1 MARKIDIEHLN
12 TFTAYLAETIYNI
25 FVRKQFGKG
34 LSENDYTDEEKA
46 KLSGIAEGANRTVTD
61 AALNTTSENPIQ
73 NKAVK
78 AEADRLQGE
87 INQKVPSSRTVNG
100 HALTGNVNLTAADV
114 GADASG
120 SATSALG
127 SAKSYTDK
135 KLVDLIGGAPETLD
149 TLKEVADALE
159 ANESVVE
166 ALDAAIGTKAST
178 EALEAHINNQSNPHD
193 VTRAQVGLGNVE
205 NKTGAEIRGEMTK
218 AEVVKALG
226 YTPSALTNVPDV
238 ETNDQTPTFTQATE
252 RENIASGEKLSTILG
267 KIMRWFAD
275 LKGVAF
281 SGSYNDLSNRPSIPA
296 AVAVKGN
303 AETSYRTGNVN
314 LTPADLGA
322 AAASHS
328 HTASQVT
335 GLPSSLPANG
345 GTANYTNYLNA
356 TNIPANGNLNSYTT
370 PGFYYCPANATVS
383 TLSNCPTS
391 NAFFMLVG
399 KHAGTFQL
407 LVEYMVSGFKVY
419 VRNYYS
425 STWGAWV
432 RMYTTIDKPSLG
444 DIGAAASGH
453 THGAATQSANGLM
466 SAADKKKLDGIAA
479 NANNYTYTHPTTA
492 GNKHIPAGGAT
503 GQILRWSAAGTAVWG
518 ADNNTTYG
526 VATQSANGLMSAADK
541 KKLDGIVLEETP
553 EADIDKIIAGT
564 YT

>member
-100 HALTGNVNLTAADV
+100 HALTGNISLTAADV

-120 SATSALG
+120 EAATALS

-135 KLVDLIGGAPETLD
+135 KIVDLIGGAPETLD

-159 ANESVVE
+159 TNESVVE

-281 SGSYNDLSNRPSIPA
+281 SGSYNDLSNRPSIPV

-303 AETSYRTGNVN
+303 A
-314 LTPADLGA
+314 
-322 AAASHS
+322 
-328 HTASQVT
+328 
-335 GLPSSLPANG
+335 
-345 GTANYTNYLNA
+345 
-356 TNIPANGNLNSYTT
+356 
-370 PGFYYCPANATVS
+370 
-383 TLSNCPTS
+383 
-391 NAFFMLVG
+391 
-399 KHAGTFQL
+399 
-407 LVEYMVSGFKVY
+407 
-419 VRNYYS
+419 
-425 STWGAWV
+425 
-432 RMYTTIDKPSLG
+432 
-444 DIGAAASGH
+444 
-453 THGAATQSANGLM
+453 
-466 SAADKKKLDGIAA
+466 
-479 NANNYTYTHPTTA
+479 
-492 GNKHIPAGGAT
+492 
-503 GQILRWSAAGTAVWG
+503 
-518 ADNNTTYG
+518 
-526 VATQSANGLMSAADK
+526 
-541 KKLDGIVLEETP
+541 
-553 EADIDKIIAGT
+553 
-564 YT
+564 

>member
-12 TFTAYLAETIYNI
+12 AFTAYLAEKIYAL
-25 FVRKQFGKG
+25 FVKKQFGKG

-61 AALNTTSENPIQ
+61 AALSISSENPIQ

-100 HALTGNVNLTAADV
+100 HALTGNISLTAADV

-120 SATSALG
+120 SAATALG

-135 KLVDLIGGAPETLD
+135 KIVDLIGGAPETLD
-149 TLKEVADALE
+149 TLKEVADALA
-159 ANESVVE
+159 ANEDVVE

-178 EALEAHINNQSNPHD
+178 EALQAHTNSQSNPHK
-193 VTRAQVGLGNVE
+193 VTQAQVGLSNVE

-218 AEVVKALG
+218 AEVEKALG
-226 YTPSALTNVPDV
+226 YTPSAITNVPDV
-238 ETNDQTPTFTQATE
+238 ATNDQTPTFTQAAE
-252 RENIASGEKLSTILG
+252 RANITSGEKLSTIFG
-267 KIMRWFAD
+267 KIMKWYAD

-281 SGSYNDLSNRPSIPA
+281 SGSYHDLSNRPSIPA

-303 AETSYRTGNVN
+303 AESSYRTGNVN
-314 LTPADLGA
+314 LTPGNLGA

-345 GTANYTNYLNA
+345 GTANYANYLNA
-356 TNIPANGNLNSYTT
+356 VNIPANANLNSYTT
-370 PGFYYCPANATVS
+370 PGFYYCPANATVA
-383 TLSNCPTS
+383 TLSNRPTG
-391 NAFFMLVG
+391 NAFFMIVG

-407 LVEYMVSGFKVY
+407 VVEYMASGFKAHM
-419 VRNYYS
+419 RNYYNG
-425 STWGAWV
+425 TWGAWV
-432 RMYTTIDKPSLG
+432 RIYTTIDKPSPG

-453 THGAATQSANGLM
+453 THGAATQTANGLM
-466 SAADKKKLDGIAA
+466 SAADKKKLDGIA
-479 NANNYTYTHPTTA
+479 
-492 GNKHIPAGGAT
+492 
-503 GQILRWSAAGTAVWG
+503 
-518 ADNNTTYG
+518 
-526 VATQSANGLMSAADK
+526 
-541 KKLDGIVLEETP
+541 LEEET
-553 EADIDKIIAGT
+553 EANIDKIIAGT
-564 YT
+564 YA

>member
-100 HALTGNVNLTAADV
+100 HALTGNISLTAADV

-120 SATSALG
+120 SAATALG

-135 KLVDLIGGAPETLD
+135 KIVDLIGGAPETLD

-159 ANESVVE
+159 ANHDVVE
-166 ALDAAIGTKAST
+166 ALDAAIGTKASA
-178 EALEAHINNQSNPHD
+178 EALQAHTNSQSNPHK
-193 VTRAQVGLGNVE
+193 VTKEQVGLGNVE
-205 NKTGAEIRGEMTK
+205 DKTGAEIRGEMTK
-218 AEVVKALG
+218 AEVEKALG
-226 YTPSALTNVPDV
+226 YTPSAITNVPDV
-238 ETNDQTPTFTQATE
+238 ATNDQTPTFTQAAG
-252 RENIASGEKLSTILG
+252 RANIASGEKLSTILG
-267 KIMRWFAD
+267 KIMKWYAD
-275 LKGVAF
+275 FKAVAF

-303 AETSYRTGNVN
+303 AESSYRTGNVN
-314 LTPADLGA
+314 LTPENLGA
-322 AAASHS
+322 ASASHS
-328 HTASQVT
+328 HTAGQVS

-345 GTANYTNYLNA
+345 GTANYANYLNA
-356 TNIPANGNLNSYTT
+356 VNIPANANLNSYTT
-370 PGFYYCPANATVS
+370 PGFYYCPANATVA
-383 TLSNCPTS
+383 TLSNRPTG
-391 NAFFMLVG
+391 NAVG

-407 LVEYMVSGFKVY
+407 VVEYMASGFKAY
-419 VRNYYS
+419 MRNYYNG
-425 STWGAWV
+425 TWGAWA
-432 RMYTTIDKPSLG
+432 RIYTTIDKPSTG

-492 GNKHIPAGGAT
+492 GNKHIPSGGAS
-503 GQILRWSAAGTAVWG
+503 GQILRWSASGTAVWG

>member
-226 YTPSALTNVPDV
+226 YTPPQTDTDTTYDAATQSEPGLMSADDKKKLDGIAAGAQVNSDVAKQVLDSGNNTATTFAYSKAGLETAAWLAAWSGYELRAISPANV
-238 ETNDQTPTFTQATE
+238 
-252 RENIASGEKLSTILG
+252 L
-267 KIMRWFAD
+267 
-275 LKGVAF
+275 
-281 SGSYNDLSNRPSIPA
+281 
-296 AVAVKGN
+296 AVI
-303 AETSYRTGNVN
+303 
-314 LTPADLGA
+314 GA

-466 SAADKKKLDGIAA
+466 SAADKKKLDGI
-479 NANNYTYTHPTTA
+479 
-492 GNKHIPAGGAT
+492 
-503 GQILRWSAAGTAVWG
+503 
-518 ADNNTTYG
+518 
-526 VATQSANGLMSAADK
+526 
-541 KKLDGIVLEETP
+541 VLEETP

>member
-205 NKTGAEIRGEMTK
+205 NKTGA
-218 AEVVKALG
+218 
-226 YTPSALTNVPDV
+226 
-238 ETNDQTPTFTQATE
+238 
-252 RENIASGEKLSTILG
+252 
-267 KIMRWFAD
+267 
-275 LKGVAF
+275 
-281 SGSYNDLSNRPSIPA
+281 
-296 AVAVKGN
+296 
-303 AETSYRTGNVN
+303 
-314 LTPADLGA
+314 
-322 AAASHS
+322 
-328 HTASQVT
+328 
-335 GLPSSLPANG
+335 
-345 GTANYTNYLNA
+345 
-356 TNIPANGNLNSYTT
+356 
-370 PGFYYCPANATVS
+370 
-383 TLSNCPTS
+383 
-391 NAFFMLVG
+391 
-399 KHAGTFQL
+399 
-407 LVEYMVSGFKVY
+407 
-419 VRNYYS
+419 
-425 STWGAWV
+425 
-432 RMYTTIDKPSLG
+432 
-444 DIGAAASGH
+444 
-453 THGAATQSANGLM
+453 
-466 SAADKKKLDGIAA
+466 
-479 NANNYTYTHPTTA
+479 
-492 GNKHIPAGGAT
+492 
-503 GQILRWSAAGTAVWG
+503 
-518 ADNNTTYG
+518 
-526 VATQSANGLMSAADK
+526 
-541 KKLDGIVLEETP
+541 
-553 EADIDKIIAGT
+553 
-564 YT
+564 

>member
-12 TFTAYLAETIYNI
+12 AFTAYLAEKIYAL
-25 FVRKQFGKG
+25 FVKKQFGKG

-61 AALNTTSENPIQ
+61 AALSISSENPIQ

-100 HALTGNVNLTAADV
+100 HALTGNISLTAADV

-120 SATSALG
+120 SAATALG

-135 KLVDLIGGAPETLD
+135 KIVDLIGGAPETLD
-149 TLKEVADALE
+149 TLKEVADALA
-159 ANESVVE
+159 ANEDVVE

-178 EALEAHINNQSNPHD
+178 EALQAHTNSQSNPHK
-193 VTRAQVGLGNVE
+193 VTQAQVGLSNVE

-226 YTPSALTNVPDV
+226 YTPSAITNVPDV
-238 ETNDQTPTFTQATE
+238 ATNDQTPTFTQAAE
-252 RENIASGEKLSTILG
+252 RANITSGEKLSTIFG
-267 KIMRWFAD
+267 KIMKWYAD

-281 SGSYNDLSNRPSIPA
+281 SGSYHDLSNRPSIPA

-303 AETSYRTGNVN
+303 AESSYRTGNVN
-314 LTPADLGA
+314 LTPENLGA

-345 GTANYTNYLNA
+345 GTANYANYLNA
-356 TNIPANGNLNSYTT
+356 VNIPANANLNSYTT
-370 PGFYYCPANATVS
+370 PGFYYCPANATVA
-383 TLSNCPTS
+383 TLSNRPTG
-391 NAFFMLVG
+391 NAFFMIVG

-407 LVEYMVSGFKVY
+407 VVEYMASGFKAHM
-419 VRNYYS
+419 RNYYNG
-425 STWGAWV
+425 TWGAWV
-432 RMYTTIDKPSLG
+432 RIYTTIDKPSLG

-453 THGAATQSANGLM
+453 THGAATQSTNGLM
-466 SAADKKKLDGIAA
+466 SAADKKKLDGVAD
-479 NANNYTYTHPTTA
+479 NANNYTHPTTA
-492 GNKHIPAGGAT
+492 GNKHIPSGGAS
-503 GQILRWSAAGTAVWG
+503 GQILRWSAAGTAAWG
-518 ADNNTTYG
+518 ADNNTTYSA
-526 VATQSANGLMSAADK
+526 ATQSANGLMSAADK
-541 KKLDGIVLEETP
+541 KKLDGIVLEEET
-553 EADIDKIIAGT
+553 EANIDKIIAGT
-564 YT
+564 YA